1 MIKVNAMEVILMKYI
16 LVINPGK
23 ISTKM
28 ALYSMESVEIETRT
42 LNHNVSGEVHKEEIL
57 SQLPIREE
65 AILQVMEESGIALED
80 LSAVMT
86 RGGLLKAVVGG
97 IYLVDNE
104 VKQDLL
110 SSKAGEHISNMGGI
124 LAASLAEKAGVN
136 AYIMDPLS
144 TDEME
149 EVATFTGIKDERRGA
164 LAHYLNLKGVTRK
177 ACQDEG
183 YSFEQ
188 DNFIVAHLGRGFS
201 IGAMKKGK
209 LTDVN
214 QANQGGPFTPER
226 AGTLPT
232 SVILDHAFSSGADK
246 RSLFEMYQR
255 QSGLLSHL
263 GTSDAKVVEKS
274 IYDGDEYSEKV
285 YNAMAYQIAKE
296 MGGMAAI
303 LKGQVKA
310 ILITGGL
317 AYSSLLMAKV
327 TDYISFIAP
336 IHLYPG
342 DVEMEALYQGAIR
355 ILTQEED
362 ILIYSEEVEREK
374 F

>member
-1 MIKVNAMEVILMKYI
+1 MKYI

-23 ISTKM
+23 TSTMM
-28 ALYSMESVEIETRT
+28 ALYSMGAVEIERRT

-57 SQLPIREE
+57 IQVPMREK
-65 AILQVMEESGIALED
+65 AILDVMKERGIALED

-86 RGGLLKAVVGG
+86 RGGLLKPVTGG
-97 IYLVDNE
+97 TYLVDEE
-104 VKQDLL
+104 VKKDLL
-110 SSKAGEHISNMGGI
+110 SSKAGEHISNLGGI
-124 LAASLAEKAGVN
+124 LAGSLADKAGVK

-164 LAHYLNLKGVTRK
+164 LAHYLNVKGVTRK
-177 ACQDEG
+177 ACQEQG
-183 YSFEQ
+183 YSYTQ
-188 DNFIVAHLGRGFS
+188 DHFIVAHLGKGFS

-209 LTDVN
+209 LVDVN

-232 SVILDHAFSSGADK
+232 SVILDHAFSGHEDK
-246 RSLFEMYQR
+246 QSLFQKYQR

-263 GTSDAKVVEKS
+263 GTNDAKVVEKN
-274 IYDGDEYSEKV
+274 IYNGDEYAEKV
-285 YNAMAYQIAKE
+285 YDAMAYQIAKE
-296 MGGMAAI
+296 IGSMAAI

-317 AYSSLLMAKV
+317 AYSSLMMAKV
-327 TDYISFIAP
+327 KDYVSFIAP

-342 DVEMEALYQGAIR
+342 DVEMDALYQGAMR
-355 ILTQEED
+355 ILNEEEEILNYQEE
-362 ILIYSEEVEREK
+362 VQREK

>member
-1 MIKVNAMEVILMKYI
+1 MIKEKTMEVIFMKYV

-23 ISTKM
+23 TSTKM
-28 ALYSMESVEIETRT
+28 ALYSTGAVEIEERT
-42 LNHNVSGEVHKEEIL
+42 LNHNVNGEVNREEIV
-57 SQLPIREE
+57 SQLPMREE
-65 AILQVMEESGIALED
+65 AILEVMKERGIGLTD
-80 LSAVMT
+80 LAAVIT
-86 RGGLLKAVVGG
+86 RGGLLKPVVGG
-97 IYLVDNE
+97 TYLVDEE
-104 VKQDLL
+104 VKEDSL
-110 SSKAGEHISNMGGI
+110 SAKAGEHISNLGGL
-124 LAASLAEKAGVN
+124 LASSIAEKAGVS

-149 EVATFTGIKDERRGA
+149 EVATFTGIKNERRGA
-164 LAHYLNLKGVTRK
+164 LAHYLNVKGVTRK
-177 ACQDEG
+177 ACEDHG
-183 YSFEQ
+183 YSYDQ
-188 DNFIVAHLGRGFS
+188 DHFIVAHLGKGFS

-232 SVILDHAFSSGADK
+232 SVILDHAFSGEEDK
-246 RSLFEMYQR
+246 VSLFQKYQR

-263 GTSDAKVVEKS
+263 GTSDAKIVEKN
-274 IYDGDEYSEKV
+274 IYNGDAYAEKV
-285 YNAMAYQIAKE
+285 YDALAYQIAKE
-296 MGGMAAI
+296 IGSMAAS

-327 TDYISFIAP
+327 KDYISFIAP
-336 IHLYPG
+336 IHLYGG
-342 DVEMEALYQGAIR
+342 DVEMEALYKGAMR
-355 ILTQEED
+355 ILNQEEE
-362 ILIYSEEVEREK
+362 ILNYHEEVQREK

>member
-1 MIKVNAMEVILMKYI
+1 MKYI

-23 ISTKM
+23 TSTKM
-28 ALYSMESVEIETRT
+28 ALYSMGSVEIETRT

-65 AILQVMEESGIALED
+65 AILQVMEERGITLAD
-80 LSAVMT
+80 LSAVIT

-97 IYLVDNE
+97 TYLVDDE

-110 SSKAGEHISNMGGI
+110 SSTAGEHISNMGGV
-124 LAASLAEKAGVN
+124 LAASLADRAGVK

-183 YSFEQ
+183 YSYEQ
-188 DNFIVAHLGRGFS
+188 DDFIVAHLGRGFS

-214 QANQGGPFTPER
+214 QANQAGPFTPER

-232 SVILDHAFSSGADK
+232 SLILDHAFSGTEDK
-246 RSLFEMYQR
+246 ISLFEKYQR

-263 GTSDAKVVEKS
+263 GTNDAKVVEKN
-274 IYDGDEYSEKV
+274 IYNGDEYAEKV
-285 YNAMAYQIAKE
+285 YDAMAYQIAKE
-296 MGGMAAI
+296 IGGMAAV
-303 LKGQVKA
+303 LKGKVKA

-327 TDYISFIAP
+327 KDYITFIAP

-355 ILTQEED
+355 IINQEENV
-362 ILIYSEEVEREK
+362 LIYSEEVQREK